1 MRPLVFILPLE
12 IEGITPKLTKKRGK
26 LKKTQLKQVSLKN
39 SIETGKL
46 KKLN

>member
-26 LKKTQLKQVSLKN
+26 LKK
-39 SIETGKL
+39 
-46 KKLN
+46 LN